1 MTSYLQRSEPVM
13 RRLRPASYAAET
25 EPLAHC
31 EIATMTTPRSQ
42 AFFNSAI
49 RSARW
54 GALPAPNVSNTTPL
68 VGGKRKALTVAAGIP
83 GKRRKVARRV

>member
-1 MTSYLQRSEPVM
+1 MDDNNCSPDFLTFAPVPPGKQDICEC
-13 RRLRPASYAAET
+13 RPHTARVRT
-25 EPLAHC
+25 
-31 EIATMTTPRSQ
+31 
-42 AFFNSAI
+42 AI
-49 RSARW
+49 GY